1 MFVQKYMKF
10 NFQNRND
17 KLNNLQLNLDEV
29 NIKKQYLSA
38 ILCEVKQFHEGISSI
53 CLKLVTY

>member
-1 MFVQKYMKF
+1 MKF

-29 NIKKQYLSA
+29 NIKNQYFSA